1 MYIEVKHWKSSSK
14 KMSTLGWSY
23 APIEMFIDA
32 SSDQP
37 VARYPSLSFPITD
50 HNIRLHRFMP
60 FKCELLAWQDVYR
73 FHPTPV
79 GDQIMRRLASHIMY
93 QDTHT

>member
-1 MYIEVKHWKSSSK
+1 MPAQTGQWPGDHLY
-14 KMSTLGWSY
+14 
-23 APIEMFIDA
+23 FF
-32 SSDQP
+32 
-37 VARYPSLSFPITD
+37 LSPTTD
-50 HNIRLHRFMP
+50 IRLHRFMP

-73 FHPTPV
+73 FHLTPV